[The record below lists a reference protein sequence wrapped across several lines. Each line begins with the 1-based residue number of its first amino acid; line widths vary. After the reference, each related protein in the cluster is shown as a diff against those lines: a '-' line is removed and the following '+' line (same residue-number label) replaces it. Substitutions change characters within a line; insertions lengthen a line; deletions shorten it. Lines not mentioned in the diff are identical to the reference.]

1 MLEEFSRKAAKNA
14 KNTIVQT
21 IREQEKN
28 ALYNELHAKEKEIVT
43 GVVQRINDNGD
54 MTIDIGR
61 TQAVL
66 KADDNFKDKQFK
78 CGDRIKVYVASVS
91 NRESSG

>member
-1 MLEEFSRKAAKNA
+1 MHFIMSFM
-14 KNTIVQT
+14 
-21 IREQEKN
+21 IR
-28 ALYNELHAKEKEIVT
+28 KEIIT

-66 KADDNFKDKQFK
+66 KADDKSRDNSRFKDKEFK
-78 CGDRIKVYVASVS
+78 PGDRIKVYVVSVS
-91 NRESSG
+91 NRETDLE